1 MPAKPVPFAASLDP
15 SVLRAITWVREYT
28 DSTVAA
34 SAASTLAA
42 IPVTSVKGTTQ
53 VTENAGTL
61 TNATGLSFSLVANRM
76 CHFKFMGSFR
86 SAATTTGIGLS
97 FTGPAVTYAFW
108 SAQIEQ
114 GAVGTDQMFTY
125 SVANQLNYIG
135 SSASVVAANTDYLW
149 VVEGFVQP
157 SAAGTLQLQF
167 RSEVAGSTVTLNAG
181 SVGVLTSCG

>member
-1 MPAKPVPFAASLDP
+1 MPSKRVPFAASLDANT
-15 SVLRAITWVREYT
+15 LRAITWLREYADT
-28 DSTVAA
+28 SIAT
-34 SAASTLAA
+34 SATATLAA
-42 IPVTSVKGTTQ
+42 VPVTSVKGTTQ
-53 VTENAGTL
+53 LTESAATL
-61 TNATGLSFSLVANRM
+61 INISGLSFSLVANRM
-76 CHFKFMGSFR
+76 YHFKFMGSFK
-86 SAATTTGIGLS
+86 SAAITTGIGLA

-125 SVANQLNYIG
+125 SVANQLGYIG

-149 VVEGFVQP
+149 VVEGYVQP

-167 RSEVAGSTVTLNAG
+167 RSEVSGSTVTLNAG